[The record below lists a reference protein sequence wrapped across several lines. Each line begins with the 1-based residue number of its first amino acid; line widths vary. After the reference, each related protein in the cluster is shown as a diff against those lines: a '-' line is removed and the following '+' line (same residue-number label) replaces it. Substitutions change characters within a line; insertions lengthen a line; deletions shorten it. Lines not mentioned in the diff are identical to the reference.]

1 MWDEC
6 GGSLACTTPDFKPSL
21 NFAGYPARTSIAF
34 VVGIMFLRIV
44 LGVGLLS
51 ASALTHPA
59 FATDTRVLQI
69 VVSTN
74 RQSLSVYDGD
84 TVIATSK
91 VSTGKSGHS
100 TPNGIFSILE
110 KELYH
115 ESNIY
120 SNSPMPFMQR
130 LTWSG
135 IALHESGS
143 VPNYP
148 ASHGCVRMPKAFAK
162 KLYQMTQPGVHVVI
176 SDQAL
181 VPQPIEHAT
190 LFHPLAPAIG
200 GPMFAD
206 IALRPSSAAFLAD
219 SKPVQLAMND
229 TAALPPPPPLA
240 APRNEAP
247 LSILITRRGLR
258 ENVRDLQ
265 GLLGDMG
272 LYTGGA
278 DGLLGPAT
286 VKAIKDFRTAHAM
299 SPTGGLVSAELMKAV
314 YAAAGKGEPPN
325 GAILVRQGFRPVLE
339 AAAAIADPQEALGTH
354 FFTAH
359 DVDRTNGRAGW
370 YGITLESDLSKDAK
384 KRLGITSEEQSESF
398 NAADRA
404 LDRVTIPDDVRHK
417 IEDMLTSGSS
427 LTISDTGVGPETGQ
441 GTDFITITR
450 PGGLATKKG

>member
-1 MWDEC
+1 
-6 GGSLACTTPDFKPSL
+6 
-21 NFAGYPARTSIAF
+21 
-34 VVGIMFLRIV
+34 MFSRLV
-44 LGVGLLS
+44 LGIGLLS

-59 FATDTRVLQI
+59 EAADARVLQI

-74 RQSLSVYDGD
+74 RQQLAVYDGD
-84 TVIATSK
+84 TVIATTK

-100 TPNGIFSILE
+100 TPMGIFSVLE
-110 KELYH
+110 KEIYH
-115 ESNIY
+115 RSNIY

-135 IALHESGS
+135 IALHESNS

-162 KLYQMTQPGVHVVI
+162 KLYEMTQPGVHVVI
-176 SDQAL
+176 ADAAV
-181 VPQPIEHAT
+181 VPQPIQHAT
-190 LFHPLAPAIG
+190 LFHPLVPTFD
-200 GPMFAD
+200 GPLFSD
-206 IALRPSSAAFLAD
+206 LALRPSTSGFLIR
-219 SKPVQLAMND
+219 SEPVEVAMND

-240 APRNEAP
+240 APRNDAP

-265 GLLGDMG
+265 QLLSGLGFE
-272 LYTGGA
+272 TGGA
-278 DGLLGPAT
+278 DGYLGPAT
-286 VKAIKDFRTAHAM
+286 VQAIKDFRTSHNLAA
-299 SPTGGLVSAELMKAV
+299 TGGMVGPELMKAV

-325 GAILVRQGFRPVLE
+325 GAIMVRQGFKPVLE
-339 AAAAIADPQEALGTH
+339 AAAVIAEPQEALGTH

-359 DVDRTNGRAGW
+359 DVDRTSGQAQW
-370 YGITLESDLSKDAK
+370 YGLTLEGDLSKDAK
-384 KRLGITSEEQSESF
+384 KRFGITSEQQSEAF

-404 LDRVTIPDDVRHK
+404 LDRITIPDDVRHQ
-417 IEDMLTSGSS
+417 IEDMLTTGSS

-450 PGGLATKKG
+450 QGGLATKKG